1 MSETI
6 ENELSPAIQE
16 NPVQEKKSFWDGEV
30 WRAIKYALLSASA
43 GAIEFLVF
51 TLLNEFTSWRYWP
64 CYLIALIISIIWNFY
79 INRRFTFKSDVK
91 APGALLKIAGYYA
104 VFTPVST
111 WGGDYLAETLLWNEY
126 LVTVLNLFF
135 NLFTEYAFQ
144 RLVVYGKRVDNR
156 KK

>member
-1 MSETI
+1 MPEEEI
-6 ENELSPAIQE
+6 KQE
-16 NPVQEKKSFWDGEV
+16 AAVQKKSFWDGEV

-51 TLLNEFTSWRYWP
+51 TLLNEFTNWRYWP

-79 INRRFTFKSDVK
+79 INRRFTFKSDVN
-91 APGALLKIAGYYA
+91 AAGALLKIAGYYA

-111 WGGDYLAETLLWNEY
+111 WGGDYLAETLGWNEY
-126 LVTVLNLFF
+126 LVTVLNLVF
-135 NLFTEYAFQ
+135 NLVTEYTFQ
-144 RLVVYGKRVDNR
+144 RLVVYGNKVDNR